1 MLIKLPIVKDKV
13 ISIINFKLNKYG
25 NKIILI
31 PQKNNFSMYEIFI
44 SNLDH
49 CLTKI
54 SIEFPLELEI
64 IDNKY
69 LLSKFYFIIAFMDK
83 FDCELDFFSL
93 LIKR

>member
-1 MLIKLPIVKDKV
+1 MLIKLPIIKNNI
-13 ISIINFKLNKYG
+13 ISIINFRLNKYG

-31 PQKNNFSMYEIFI
+31 PHKSSFSLYEIFI

-54 SIEFPLELEI
+54 SIEFPFELEI

-69 LLSKFYFIIAFMDK
+69 LFSKSEK
-83 FDCELDFFSL
+83 L
-93 LIKR
+93 LKST